1 MRRPPVSLRALLPLV
16 LAGFA
21 VATLGYS
28 HWSFLDDAG
37 KQVQEGAT
45 AEMGRQLDQLQAQL
59 EHLARKGEPS
69 RIREVLAA
77 TGADPALTTALLAG
91 PDGTIRAA
99 HRQAWVGRDMAGILA
114 TRPPVRGLSESG
126 ITLTGTNIHG
136 AYPVILDRA
145 PDDLT
150 PTGIGELH
158 LIRSLERP
166 LATARAAAWRQT
178 AHLSLFLLVVVA
190 GLALVLHRQVGQRMY
205 RLTAAADHF
214 AGGDTSAR
222 AALAGRDELATIS
235 RAFDAMA
242 ERVAT
247 THAALDAERERAQVT
262 LHSIGDA
269 VITTDAE
276 GRVEYLNPV
285 AESLTGWSSGEAED
299 RELAEVFNIF
309 NEFTGEPAENP
320 VRRCLASGTVVGLA
334 NHTALESRDG
344 RVIAIEDSAAPIR
357 DEQGRVM
364 GAVMVFHDV
373 SEKRALTQQLSWQAS
388 HDPLT
393 GLVNRREFEQRLEA
407 LLEDARATGRH
418 HALLFLDLDQFK
430 LVNDTAGHAA
440 GDELLRQLPRA
451 LREHLRSQDLLAR
464 LGGDEFA
471 LLLQDADLA
480 AASRVAEKIRAAVEE
495 YRFHWQGHPFQ
506 VGASI
511 GVALVEAD
519 SHDVTEILSA
529 ADVAAYTAKDLGR
542 NRVHVWQHHD
552 DAVRQRQ
559 GEMHIVTVLS
569 EALDRDLFRLESQ
582 PIHHFRDHGVR
593 RHEELLVR
601 LVHPASGEMLAPD
614 RFIPAAERYG
624 VMPSLDRWVIRH
636 AFAALAAPLRA
647 SRDAGGQPTWLFN
660 INLSGASLGDGEL
673 LTWIREQA
681 REHDLPPAG
690 ICFEITETAAVA
702 NLLDTRHFIHELRR
716 DGFQFALDDFG
727 SGLSSFA
734 YLKELE
740 VDWLKIDGHFIRELL
755 TDPVDRALV
764 EAIHEVGQV
773 IGLRTIAEA
782 AETGEQV
789 TALADIGVDAV
800 QGFGI
805 ASPRGLEESLPPAG

>member
-1 MRRPPVSLRALLPLV
+1 V
-16 LAGFA
+16 LGAFA

-28 HWSFLDDAG
+28 HWRFLDDAG
-37 KQVQEGAT
+37 KQAEEGAR
-45 AEMGRQLDQLQAQL
+45 AEMARQLDQLQAQL

-99 HRQAWVGRDMAGILA
+99 HRQAWVGRNMAGILA
-114 TRPPVRGLSESG
+114 SRPPVRGLSESG
-126 ITLTGTNIHG
+126 ITLTGTSLHG

-158 LIRSLERP
+158 LIRSLEGP
-166 LATARAAAWRQT
+166 LAAARAAARSQT

-190 GLALVLHRQVGQRMY
+190 GLVLVLHRQVGQRMN

-242 ERVAT
+242 ERVAS

-285 AESLTGWSSGEAED
+285 AETLTGWSAGEAAG
-299 RELAEVFNIF
+299 RELGEVFRIF
-309 NEFTGEPAENP
+309 NEQTGEPADNP
-320 VRRCLASGTVVGLA
+320 VQRCLGSGTVVGLA

-357 DEQGRVM
+357 DEQGRIV

-393 GLVNRREFEQRLEA
+393 GLVNRREFERHLEA
-407 LLEDARATGRH
+407 LLEDARASGRH

-480 AASRVAEKIRAAVEE
+480 AASRVAEKIRTAVEE

-511 GVALVEAD
+511 GVALVEPD
-519 SHDVTEILSA
+519 SHDVHEILSA

-569 EALDRDLFRLESQ
+569 EALDRDLFRLVSQ
-582 PIHHFRDHGVR
+582 PIHHFRDHGLD

-601 LVHPASGEMLAPD
+601 LVHPTSGEVLMPD

-647 SRDAGGQPTWLFN
+647 SRDAQGRDAGGRPTWLFN

-673 LTWIREQA
+673 LAWIREQA

-702 NLLDTRHFIHELRR
+702 NLLETRHFIHELRR

-764 EAIHEVGQV
+764 EAIHGVGRV
-773 IGLRTIAEA
+773 IGLHTIAEA

-800 QGFGI
+800 QGFGV
-805 ASPRGLEESLPPAG
+805 AMARGLEESLAPTG

>member
-1 MRRPPVSLRALLPLV
+1 VRRPPLSLRILLPLA

-21 VATLGYS
+21 AATLGYS
-28 HWSFLDDAG
+28 HWRFLDDAG
-37 KQVQEGAT
+37 TQVREGAA
-45 AEMGRQLDQLQAQL
+45 AEMARQLDQLQAQL
-59 EHLARKGEPS
+59 EHLARKGES
-69 RIREVLAA
+69 ARIREVLAA

-91 PDGTIRAA
+91 PDGTVRAA
-99 HRQAWVGRDMAGILA
+99 HRQAWVGRDMTGILA
-114 TRPPVRGLSESG
+114 ERPPVRGLSENG
-126 ITLTGTNIHG
+126 ITRTGTSLHG
-136 AYPVILDRA
+136 AYPVILDRS
-145 PDDLT
+145 PDNLA

-158 LIRSLERP
+158 LIRSLESP
-166 LATARAAAWRQT
+166 LATARAAAWRRT
-178 AHLSLFLLVVVA
+178 GHLLLFLALVVA
-190 GLALVLHRQVGQRMY
+190 GLALVLHRQVGQRMD
-205 RLTAAADHF
+205 RLTAAAARF
-214 AGGDTSAR
+214 AEGDNTAR
-222 AALAGRDELATIS
+222 ASLAGRDELAAIS
-235 RAFDAMA
+235 RAFDDMA
-242 ERVAT
+242 QRVAS

-276 GRVEYLNPV
+276 GHVEYLNPV
-285 AESLTGWSSGEAED
+285 AENLTGWSVGEAIGRD
-299 RELAEVFNIF
+299 LGEVFNIF

-320 VRRCLASGTVVGLA
+320 VRHCLASGTVVGLA
-334 NHTALESRDG
+334 NHTALESRNG

-357 DEQGRVM
+357 NEQGLVM

-373 SEKRALTQQLSWQAS
+373 SEKRALAQQLSWQAT

-393 GLVNRREFEQRLEA
+393 GLVNRREFEARLEA

-430 LVNDTAGHAA
+430 VVNDTAGHAA

-451 LREHLRSQDLLAR
+451 LREHLRETDLVAR

-471 LLLQDADLA
+471 LLLPDADLT
-480 AASRVAEKIRAAVEE
+480 AASRVAEKIRAAVED
-495 YRFHWQGHPFQ
+495 YRFLWQGHPFQ

-511 GVALVEAD
+511 GVALVEAN
-519 SHDVTEILSA
+519 SHDVAEIMSA

-559 GEMHIVTVLS
+559 GEMHILTVLS
-569 EALDRDLFRLESQ
+569 EALDHDRFLLESQ
-582 PIHHFRDHGVR
+582 PIHHLRGNGPE

-601 LVHPASGEMLAPD
+601 LVHPTSGEVLPPD

-647 SRDAGGQPTWLFN
+647 NRDANGGPTWLFN
-660 INLSGASLGDGEL
+660 INLSGASLGDGDL
-673 LTWIREQA
+673 LAWIREQA
-681 REHDLPPAG
+681 REYDLPPAG
-690 ICFEITETAAVA
+690 ICFEITETAAVT
-702 NLLDTRHFIHELRR
+702 NLLETRSFIHELRR

-734 YLKELE
+734 YLKDLE
-740 VDWLKIDGHFIRELL
+740 VDWLKIDGHFIRDLL

-764 EAIHEVGQV
+764 SAIHEVGRV
-773 IGLRTIAEA
+773 MGLRTIAEA
-782 AETGEQV
+782 AETKEQV
-789 TALADIGVDAV
+789 TALTELGVDAV
-800 QGFGI
+800 QGFGV
-805 ASPRGLEESLPPAG
+805 ATPRGLEESLSPAV